1 MTTPIERPPGGLQS
15 QGAEARS
22 GGPRAG
28 SRRRSVA
35 RLTAVQALYQLELNR
50 EADPEAVVRE
60 FARHRLGHDIDG
72 DRYGEADP
80 ALFADIVRGVAA
92 DLDRLD
98 ATISEV
104 LTEEWP
110 LPRFDAVLR
119 AILRAGAYELVHR
132 RDVPPR
138 VSINEYTTIAH
149 AFFSGK
155 EPGLANGVLDKLGRT
170 LRAAEM

>member
-1 MTTPIERPPGGLQS
+1 MTIPIERPPGGLQPERL
-15 QGAEARS
+15 EAGS

-28 SRRRSVA
+28 GRRRSVA
-35 RLTAVQALYQLELNR
+35 RLAAGQALYQLELNR
-50 EADPEAVVRE
+50 EVDPVVVVRE
-60 FARHRLGHDIDG
+60 FGRHRLGHEIDG

-80 ALFADIVRGVAA
+80 ALFSDIVRGAAA
-92 DLDRLD
+92 DQDRLD
-98 ATISEV
+98 ATISEA

-132 RDVPPR
+132 RDVPPP
-138 VSINEYTTIAH
+138 VSLSEYTGVAH

-155 EPGLANGVLDKLGRT
+155 EPGLANGVLDKLGRIS
-170 LRAAEM
+170 RAAEM